1 MNKVYKSILS
11 VAAAAIVAGTSIVV
25 PTTSVLA
32 WGDSANGRA
41 TYTLDEINAGKLGD
55 TITFNSIT
63 NGKIGDERNFVG
75 AKVSTDN
82 GNVWKADEISV
93 KDGETYTIRLYVHNN
108 SPKGTEKIAENVY
121 ATFSLPTTVGK
132 EHTIVG
138 YLDSSNATPYRYWD
152 EVKLTSSEDFYLE
165 YIDGSAK
172 YTNSKLGTVALSND
186 VITSGVKIGYEALDG
201 KIPGCYEYDGQVTI
215 QVKVHNSITT
225 KLANTVRIKGNK
237 GWNESVDVKVGDEVE
252 YQIEY
257 ENLGSAEAKN
267 VMIRDILPDN
277 VEYVKGSTYLYN
289 SSNPNGVRLNDDTL
303 TTDGINIGNYGPK
316 GNAFIRF
323 TAKVVNKNLA
333 CGKKSQLVNWANAT
347 VNSKV
352 SKDDASVMV
361 EGDKCVEPTPTTTD
375 AKISKTVRIKG
386 TNEWKESVDAKIGDE
401 VEFQI
406 EYINTG
412 STEAKNVK
420 ITDTLPTN
428 LEYVANTTYLYN
440 SNNKDG
446 KLLSENTI
454 TTSGINIGDYKANGN
469 AYVRFTAKVVDKNIA
484 CGKNN
489 DLVNWA
495 SATID
500 SKVVKDDAKVVTTKT
515 CPVDPTD
522 PENPPVNPTPTRI
535 VDTGATEIAA
545 GAVGAG
551 LTVTGLGYFI
561 ASRKKLLK

>member
-11 VAAAAIVAGTSIVV
+11 VAAAAIVAGASLVV

-41 TYTLDEINAGKLGD
+41 VYTLDEINAGKLGN

-75 AKVSTDN
+75 ARISTDTSN
-82 GNVWKADEISV
+82 QWHADEVKV
-93 KDGETYTIRLYVHNN
+93 KDGEIYTVRLYVHNN
-108 SPKGTEKIAENVY
+108 SPKGTERIAENVK
-121 ATFSLPTTVGK
+121 ATFSLPTTVAK

-138 YLDSSNATPYRYWD
+138 YLNSTNATPDRYWD
-152 EVKLTSSEDFYLE
+152 EIKFVSDGDFYLE
-165 YIDGSAK
+165 YVDGSAK
-172 YTNSKLGTVALSND
+172 YTNAKMGTVSLPNE
-186 VITSGVKIGYEALDG
+186 VITSGATLGYEKLDG
-201 KIPGCYEYDGQVTI
+201 KIPGCYEFDGQVTI
-215 QVKVHNSITT
+215 QVKVHGSVVS
-225 KLANTVRIKGNK
+225 KLSNTVRIKGTK
-237 GWNESVDVKVGDEVE
+237 GWNESVDAKIGDEVE

-257 ENLGSAEAKN
+257 VNIGSAEAKN

-277 VEYVKGSTYLYN
+277 VQYVAGSTYLYN
-289 SSNPNGVRLNDDTL
+289 ANYQSGVHIKEDTL
-303 TTDGINIGNYGPK
+303 TTSGINIGNYSPQ
-316 GNAFIRF
+316 GNAYVRF
-323 TAKVVNKNLA
+323 TGKVVNKDLA
-333 CGKKSQLVNWANAT
+333 CGKKTHLVNWASAT
-347 VNSKV
+347 VDSKV
-352 SKDDASVMV
+352 VKDDASVMV
-361 EGDKCVEPTPTTTD
+361 NGAECPTPTTTD

-386 TNEWKESVDAKIGDE
+386 TTEWKESVDAKIGDE

-406 EYINTG
+406 EYTNTG
-412 STEAKNVK
+412 NGEAKNVK
-420 ITDTLPTN
+420 ITDTLPAN
-428 LEYVANTTYLYN
+428 LEYVANSTYLYN
-440 SNNKDG
+440 SNNQSG
-446 KLLSENTI
+446 KKLSENTV
-454 TTSGINIGDYKANGN
+454 TTSGINIGNYSPNGN
-469 AYVRFTAKVVDKNIA
+469 AYVRFTAKVVDKSIA

-489 DLVNWA
+489 ELVNWA

-551 LTVTGLGYFI
+551 LTITALGYYI
-561 ASRKKLLK
+561 ASRKKLLNK